1 MNKKLIVRISPHL
14 FSGNKTQRIMLDVII
29 ALMPTCMASCFL
41 FGMRALWVTVVSV
54 ISCVVFEYIV
64 RKMMKKENSIQDL
77 SAVITGIL
85 LAFCVPV
92 GLPLYMVV
100 LGAFVAIVIVK
111 QMFGGLGQN
120 FVNPAMAARI
130 VLVISFAVPMTTWI
144 AKGIPSGMVDMV
156 SGATPLALVE
166 NGQTVPR
173 ISDLL
178 LGRHGGCI
186 GETCALTLLIG
197 GIYLRVRN
205 VITLKIP
212 VAYLATAAICALL
225 AQQNPLVHILSGGM
239 LLGAIF
245 MATDYATSPCTEAG
259 KIVFGIGCGLV
270 TMAIRLL
277 GMFPE
282 GVSFAVVF
290 MNLWTPHIERWTRTK
305 AFGEVQA

>member
-1 MNKKLIVRISPHL
+1 MDKKLIVRISPHL
-14 FSGNKTQRIMLDVII
+14 FSGNRTQRIMLDVII
-29 ALMPTCMASCFL
+29 ALVPTLAAACFL
-41 FGMRALWVTVVSV
+41 FGMRALLITVVSV
-54 ISCVVFEYIV
+54 VSCVVFEYLT
-64 RKMMKKENSIQDL
+64 RKVMKKEQSIQDL

-130 VLVISFAVPMTTWI
+130 VLVISFAVPMTTW
-144 AKGIPSGMVDMV
+144 AAQGMPSSMVDIV
-156 SGATPLALVE
+156 SGATPLVLMK
-166 NGQTVPR
+166 NGQVVP
-173 ISDLL
+173 SAMDLL
-178 LGRHGGCI
+178 FGRHGGCM
-186 GETCALTLLIG
+186 GETCALTLLLG
-197 GIYLRVRN
+197 GIYLRVRK

-212 VAYLATAAICALL
+212 VAYIATVAICALL
-225 AQQNPLVHILSGGM
+225 ARQSPLVHVLSGGM

-245 MATDYATSPCTEAG
+245 MATDYTTSPCTELG
-259 KIVFGIGCGLV
+259 KIIFGIGCGLV
-270 TMAIRLL
+270 TMAIRLF

-305 AFGEVQA
+305 VFGEVKA